1 MFKRLFWLSAGV
13 GVGLWLQ
20 RRLRAQV
27 ERYAPE
33 QVAQRAQ
40 QTVRS
45 IGADVRDAAR
55 EGKAAM
61 REREESLRAQ
71 FRPTAR

>member
-1 MFKRLFWLSAGV
+1 MFKRLFWLCAGV

-20 RRLRAQV
+20 RRLRAQI

-33 QVAQRAQ
+33 QV
-40 QTVRS
+40 VRS
-45 IGADVRDAAR
+45 LSADVRAAAQ
-55 EGKAAM
+55 EGRTAM